1 MTDVMN
7 AIPARQ
13 TGTISV
19 RKVLGTI
26 HLWVGVIFSL
36 PFAAIGLTGSL
47 WMLVRD
53 MPAPITSPAG
63 PGHSVAEYIAAAR
76 TAAPEGLRAVQF
88 EAPFSERPAAVRFA
102 APPPPRVE
110 GPSAEGAQAEPP
122 PRPGPPGGPG
132 PRVTVD
138 PATLAAGT
146 APPPPNA
153 KFARLMHDIHGNL
166 LIPGFIGRQFVG
178 WLGVFMT
185 ALGFSGIILWWP
197 KRGQWKRAFKI
208 KLNGGLLRAVYDLH
222 RFFGICT
229 LAVFLIVCISGVYI
243 VFPQAINA
251 MGGANAPV
259 RDARMQAPMPVNPV
273 AGETA
278 LDADAVVDLAKGSVG
293 NGILRTVAIPL
304 DPRQPYRVGFSKPGD
319 LIGAPVVTVTVDP
332 WAKAVMEVR
341 DPDAYAA
348 NSKFLAWQRALHSGS
363 GLGLGWW
370 LLVFISGLLPPLF
383 AFTGVA
389 MWWMRRRGKCV
400 AN

>member
-1 MTDVMN
+1 MTDVVN

-13 TGTISV
+13 ASTISV
-19 RKVLGTI
+19 RKILGTI

-53 MPAPITSPAG
+53 MPAPITAPAA
-63 PGHSVAEYIAAAR
+63 PGHSVAEYIEAAR
-76 TAAPEGLRAVQF
+76 AAVPEGMRAVQF
-88 EAPFSERPAAVRFA
+88 EAPFSDKPAAVRFA

-110 GPSAEGAQAEPP
+110 GEP
-122 PRPGPPGGPG
+122 PRPGPPGGQG
-132 PRVTVD
+132 PRITVD
-138 PATLAAGT
+138 PATMAAGA
-146 APPPPNA
+146 APAPPNA

-166 LIPGFIGRQFVG
+166 LIAGSTGRQIVG

-185 ALGFSGIILWWP
+185 ALGFSGIIMWWP

-229 LAVFLIVCISGVYI
+229 LVVFLIVCISGVYI

-251 MGGANAPV
+251 MGGANALV
-259 RDARMQAPMPVNPV
+259 RDARMQAPMLVTPVE
-273 AGETA
+273 GETA
-278 LDADAVVDLAKGSVG
+278 MDADAVVELAKGSVE

-304 DPRQPYRVGFSKPGD
+304 NPRQPYRVGFSKPGD
-319 LIGAPVVTVTVDP
+319 VNFAPPVTVTVDP
-332 WAKAVMEVR
+332 WAKKVMEVR
-341 DPDAYAA
+341 DPDAYSA
-348 NSKFLAWQRALHSGS
+348 NSKFLAWQRPMHSGS

-383 AFTGVA
+383 AFTGVT
-389 MWWMRRRGKCV
+389 MWWMRRKAR
-400 AN
+400 A